1 MKRVFRSAAFVVAA
15 LLSGAALPANAQA
28 VRHVQLGGGI
38 QYPLVSQ
45 QFDVQQALGYHA
57 RVGFRIK
64 DNLWASGVYE
74 MLTTQDDLKR
84 KADVDIKLYGVS
96 VDYLFQGDEGLRL
109 FVTGAVGK
117 GTLDWANPGPSVGG
131 RPDGT
136 DLNLWYEA
144 GGGLRLGKSDR
155 WSVRFALTYRRLS
168 PDKPSALLTGGRGEV
183 VPSVDFLWRF

>member
-1 MKRVFRSAAFVVAA
+1 MKRVLCSAAVVLAA
-15 LLSGAALPANAQA
+15 LLFGAALPAEAQT
-28 VRHVQLGGGI
+28 VRRVQVGAGL

-64 DNLWASGVYE
+64 DNLWANGVYE
-74 MLTTQDDLKR
+74 TLTTEDDLKR
-84 KADVDIKLYGVS
+84 KGDVDIKLYGVS
-96 VDYLFQGDEGLRL
+96 VDYLFKGDEGLRL

-131 RPDGT
+131 RPDNV

-144 GGGLRLGKSDR
+144 GGGLWLGKSDR
-155 WSVRFALTYRRLS
+155 WSVRFALTYRRLG
-168 PDKPSALLTGGRGEV
+168 PDTPSALLAGGRGEV